1 MAVVLQG
8 RNSDVA
14 RKVLL
19 LSALKKDRVI
29 IDCLKEYNGLSQ
41 KTTSLKKI
49 SGQQEHCM
57 MTTTTYSTCKRK
69 GNLLDQVVT
78 SIQGNLGYSSKSTR
92 SLILLQRT
100 SKFLC
105 AMRTQQRAEKN
116 RKKREPIFFEFYY
129 RFALQYTAASTIL
142 LANSYILWTTTC
154 KCVYVYLTNRFTT
167 AAA

>member
-1 MAVVLQG
+1 M
-8 RNSDVA
+8 RC
-14 RKVLL
+14 
-19 LSALKKDRVI
+19 LKKP
-29 IDCLKEYNGLSQ
+29 LPS
-41 KTTSLKKI
+41 KKI

-92 SLILLQRT
+92 SLILLQRRT

-116 RKKREPIFFEFYY
+116 RKKREPIFLSFTTDLLCSTLLP
-129 RFALQYTAASTIL
+129 ALL